1 MHPEYYYNSYYT
13 EYFNW
18 SNSFDA
24 QNFLKGE
31 FGVVLK
37 GFDLNVTYTRLT
49 NYVYLNQNIL
59 PQQYGEGLNVLAGHV
74 SKEFRFGHWITTAY
88 AAAQQITPDSILQL
102 PAVIGKLTLCY
113 DALLF
118 SKALHAQIG
127 VSGTY
132 HSEWYQDA
140 YMPALRSFYKQ
151 RSYVSGNYPYLDA
164 FVNLNIKRARIFV
177 KYEHFNA
184 GLMGYNYMIVP
195 DYPQADAAL
204 KFGISW
210 LFFD

>member
-1 MHPEYYYNSYYT
+1 MHPEYFYNSYYT

-18 SNSFDA
+18 NNSFNA

-37 GFDLNVTYTRLT
+37 GFDLNITYTRLT
-49 NYVYLNQNIL
+49 NYTFLNQNIL
-59 PQQYGEGLNVLAGHV
+59 PQQYTEGLNVLAGHV
-74 SKEFRFGHWITTAY
+74 SKEFRYRHWITTAY
-88 AAAQQITPDSILQL
+88 LAAQQITPDSILQL
-102 PAVIGKLTLCY
+102 PAVIGKLTLMLRC
-113 DALLF
+113 AAIQKSTCMHRLV
-118 SKALHAQIG
+118 

-151 RSYVSGNYPYLDA
+151 RSYISGNYPYLDV

-184 GLMGYNYMIVP
+184 GLMGYNYMISP
-195 DYPQADAAL
+195 RLPT
-204 KFGISW
+204 S
-210 LFFD
+210 